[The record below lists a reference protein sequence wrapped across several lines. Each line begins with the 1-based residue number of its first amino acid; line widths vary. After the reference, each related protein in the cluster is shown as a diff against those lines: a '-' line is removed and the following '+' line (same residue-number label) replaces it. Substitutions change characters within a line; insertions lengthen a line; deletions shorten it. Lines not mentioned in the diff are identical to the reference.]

1 MFPQITGYVKHFNDG
16 KTITKTMSLNATDK
30 KPRVYQNI
38 GKESIVY

>member
-30 KPRVYQNI
+30 KLL
-38 GKESIVY
+38 KEYTKI